1 MSLRV
6 QAMAAAAVCLAIA
19 AAAYLLAVRTGSG
32 QVVENVAKDGRYVH
46 RWWVEEPGA
55 EALEA
60 SATAAVVA
68 GAVLLVAWTAA
79 RRRSVPVLALVAV
92 VVGGSVAAAEVLK
105 LGLLDRPRLV
115 TVGDPNYLAVL
126 APNSFPSG
134 HTAGAAAVAMAAVL
148 VAPAGRR
155 AVVAAGGWAYAT
167 AVAAAMLVAEQHRPS
182 DTVGGALLAAAVG
195 LGAVAVAGDRIFAP
209 GPAAEPDVRAR
220 LARGRTALAA
230 GAAAGAVVLVALV
243 PVLAAG
249 VDGGTLA
256 PDRVTPA
263 RVAGQLA
270 AATAVAAGL
279 AAVVAVVADREV
291 TAATAT
297 TPLAHEVGPAAR

>member
-1 MSLRV
+1 MTLR
-6 QAMAAAAVCLAIA
+6 ARATAAAAVCLAVV

-32 QVVENVAKDGRYVH
+32 QVVENVAKDGRYVR
-46 RWWVEEPGA
+46 RWWVEDPGA
-55 EALEA
+55 DALET

-68 GAVLLVAWTAA
+68 GALLLVAWTAA
-79 RRRSVPVLALVAV
+79 RRRSLPLLALVAA

-134 HTAGAAAVAMAAVL
+134 HTAGATGVAVAAVL

-155 AVVAAGGWAYAT
+155 AMVAAGGWTYAT

-195 LGAVAVAGDRIFAP
+195 LGAVAVAGDRTFAP
-209 GPAAEPDVRAR
+209 EPAAHPAARAG
-220 LARGRTALAA
+220 LARSRTALAA
-230 GAAAGAVVLVALV
+230 GAAAGAVVLAALV
-243 PVLAAG
+243 PVLAAS

-256 PDRVTPA
+256 LDRVTLA
-263 RVAGQLA
+263 RVAGLVA

-291 TAATAT
+291 TWAAAA
-297 TPLAHEVGPAAR
+297 PLAHDVGRAAR